1 MYNMDISIFGYK
13 IGLEILILMGIIY
26 LILASH
32 TLCGCCNFYSLIEG
46 MDSGSNMGTMGTGT
60 MGTGTMGTMGTG
72 TMGTMGTG
80 TMGTTIGS
88 GQIKA
93 KVQAKVQQA
102 QNNQA
107 QMTAGTSTTGES
119 FTGNVGTKKT
129 TGKKKEGFTG
139 ANINYGESSVYNLNS
154 TPVDTSSW
162 SAQNMTVTAGQ
173 PLSAGVKAFMAR
185 EPQPVPLPEG
195 EMLMFANTPFKPECC
210 PNAYS
215 TSTGCACMTGN
226 QYNYLITRG
235 SNNVP
240 YSEY

>member
-13 IGLEILILMGIIY
+13 IGLEILILIGIIY
-26 LILASH
+26 LVLASH

-46 MDSGSNMGTMGTGT
+46 MDNK
-60 MGTGTMGTMGTG
+60 
-72 TMGTMGTG
+72 
-80 TMGTTIGS
+80 TTT
-88 GQIKA
+88 
-93 KVQAKVQQA
+93 
-102 QNNQA
+102 N
-107 QMTAGTSTTGES
+107 GTSNVTGSVPAKATTKNS
-119 FTGNVGTKKT
+119 T
-129 TGKKKEGFTG
+129 KKEGFTG

-154 TPVDTSSW
+154 SPIDTSSW
-162 SAQNMTVTAGQ
+162 SAQNMTVVPGQ

-185 EPQPVPLPEG
+185 QEQPVPLPEG

-210 PNAYS
+210 PNTYS
-215 TSTGCACMTGN
+215 NSSGCACMTGK

>member
-32 TLCGCCNFYSLIEG
+32 TFCGCCNFYSLIEG
-46 MDSGSNMGTMGTGT
+46 MDNNTMGTGTMGTGT
-60 MGTGTMGTMGTG
+60 MGTGTMGT
-72 TMGTMGTG
+72 GTMGTG
-80 TMGTTIGS
+80 TMGTGTMGTGTIGS
-88 GQIKA
+88 GQVKA

-102 QNNQA
+102 KNNQA
-107 QMTAGTSTTGES
+107 QMTAGGSSDDTT
-119 FTGNVGTKKT
+119 T
-129 TGKKKEGFTG
+129 TEGFTG
-139 ANINYGESSVYNLNS
+139 ANINYGESSVYSLGNS

-162 SAQNMTVTAGQ
+162 SAQNMTVVSGQ

-185 EPQPVPLPEG
+185 PQQPVPLPEG

-210 PNAYS
+210 PNSYS
-215 TSTGCACMTGN
+215 NSTGCACMTSG
-226 QYNYLITRG
+226 QYNYLVTRG
-235 SNNVP
+235 GNNVP

>member
-1 MYNMDISIFGYK
+1 MYSMDISIFGYK
-13 IGLEILILMGIIY
+13 IGLEILILIGVIY
-26 LILASH
+26 LVLASH

-46 MDSGSNMGTMGTGT
+46 MDSGS
-60 MGTGTMGTMGTG
+60 TMGTMGTG
-72 TMGTMGTG
+72 TTNGS
-80 TMGTTIGS
+80 TIGS
-88 GQIKA
+88 GQVKA

-102 QNNQA
+102 KNNMA
-107 QMTAGTSTTGES
+107 QSSVSSDDTTPV
-119 FTGNVGTKKT
+119 TPT
-129 TGKKKEGFTG
+129 TTTEGFTG

-210 PNAYS
+210 PNTYS
-215 TSTGCACMTGN
+215 NSSGCACMTGN